1 MVPCA
6 RMPKPGAER
15 AAAAVAAVP
24 GGVYTPFDLTRHPGP
39 LFRLHVGDTWLEPP
53 VGARMED
60 LREADFP
67 GLHRYVETGGITP
80 LVEAI
85 RGKLVERNGLAL
97 AREQVLIT
105 AGATS
110 GLACA
115 VSALCDPGEEVLILA
130 PFWPLIRGIVRSQRA
145 TPVEVPFFD
154 RITSIGAALAALEAH
169 RSARTVALYF
179 SSPSNPSGRV
189 LAADWL
195 EALAGWA
202 RRHDLWILS
211 DEVYEE
217 FVYSGEHVS
226 TARFAPERTISAFSF
241 SKTYGMAG
249 NRVGYLAG
257 PAAVI
262 AEAHKVSVHSA
273 YHAPT
278 AAQLAALR
286 ALEGGAEWVKR
297 TRELYGRAGREAASL
312 LGLAAPEGSCF
323 LFVDAAPRLDGRG
336 LAGFLADCFAD
347 GVVVAPG
354 ASSGET
360 YGSFV
365 RLCYTALPPEAAL
378 EGVARLAKRL
388 GRG

>member
-1 MVPCA
+1 
-6 RMPKPGAER
+6 MPKPGAER
-15 AAAAVAAVP
+15 SAAAVAAMP
-24 GGVYTPFDLTRHPGP
+24 GAVYTPFDLTSHPGP
-39 LFRLHVGDTWLEPP
+39 LFLLHVGDTWMEPCP
-53 VGARMED
+53 GARMED

-67 GLHRYVETGGITP
+67 GLHRYTETGGIAP
-80 LVEAI
+80 LVDAI
-85 RGKLVERNGLAL
+85 VSKLGEKNGLAI
-97 AREQVLIT
+97 AREQVLVT

-154 RITSIGAALAALEAH
+154 RVGSIADALEALEA
-169 RSARTVALYF
+169 RLSPRTVALYF
-179 SSPSNPSGRV
+179 SSPSNPAGRV
-189 LAADWL
+189 LAPAWV

-217 FVYSGEHVS
+217 FVYRGEHVS
-226 TARFAPERTISAFSF
+226 AARFAPERTLGAYSF
-241 SKTYGMAG
+241 SKSYGMAG
-249 NRVGYLAG
+249 DRVGYLVG
-257 PAAVI
+257 PAAPI

-278 AAQLAALR
+278 AAQVAALR

-297 TRELYGRAGREAASL
+297 AREVYGRVGREAASR
-312 LGLAAPEGSCF
+312 LGVAEPEGSCF
-323 LFVDAAPRLDGRG
+323 LFVDAAARLDARG
-336 LAGFLADCFAD
+336 LPGFLADCFAD

-354 ASSGET
+354 ASAGEA

-388 GRG
+388 GRS

>member
-1 MVPCA
+1 
-6 RMPKPGAER
+6 MPKRSEQR
-15 AAAAVAAVP
+15 AAAAVAAMP
-24 GGVYTPFDLTRHPGP
+24 GAVYTPFDLSRHPGP
-39 LFRLHVGDTWLEPP
+39 LFPLHVGDTWLEPP
-53 VGARMED
+53 AGARMQD
-60 LREADFP
+60 LCEADFP
-67 GLHRYVETGGITP
+67 GLHRYTDTGGIAP
-80 LVEAI
+80 LVDATLQ
-85 RGKLVERNGLAL
+85 KLRERNGLACERSQL
-97 AREQVLIT
+97 LIT

-154 RITSIGAALAALEAH
+154 RIGSVGEAIAALEAR
-169 RSARTVALYF
+169 RSARTVVLYY
-179 SSPSNPSGRV
+179 SNPSNPSGRV
-189 LAADWL
+189 LAPDWL
-195 EALAGWA
+195 EALAAWA

-217 FVYSGEHVS
+217 FVYRGEHVP
-226 TARFAPERTISAFSF
+226 TARFAPERTLSAFSF
-241 SKTYGMAG
+241 SKSYGMAG

-278 AAQLAALR
+278 AAQAAALR
-286 ALEGGAEWVKR
+286 ALERGAEWVKNA
-297 TRELYGRAGREAASL
+297 RESYARVGREAASL
-312 LGLAAPEGSCF
+312 LGVEPPEGSCF
-323 LFVDAAPRLDGRG
+323 LFVDAAARLDGRG
-336 LAGFLADCFAD
+336 LPGFLADCFAD

-354 ASSGET
+354 ASAGEA

-365 RLCYTALPPEAAL
+365 RLCYTVLPPEAAL
-378 EGVARLAKRL
+378 EGVGRLARRL